1 MRKRVTADNQES
13 LVTESS
19 AIKKW
24 LYAIAF
30 VVIAIGGAA
39 FWHLHGD
46 ESHALHGDA
55 SHAHHTAR
63 LTLDEG
69 RKWATD
75 EALRTGMQS
84 IRDMTAAAAAAA
96 HGGVDAAQAA
106 QLGAGVEGRVNDLI
120 AHCRLAP
127 GADAVLHVLIGDL
140 LRGASLMKTEA
151 GATEGLAVMLNALD
165 HYPRYFDHAG
175 WVPVGAER

>member
-1 MRKRVTADNQES
+1 M
-13 LVTESS
+13 TESP
-19 AIKKW
+19 ALKKW

-30 VVIAIGGAA
+30 LIVVIGGAA

-46 ESHALHGDA
+46 PSHAHHGDT

-75 EALRTGMQS
+75 DALRTGMQK
-84 IRDMTAAAAAAA
+84 IRDMTAATAAADA
-96 HGGVDAAQAA
+96 HGSVDAAQAA
-106 QLGAGVEGRVNDLI
+106 QLGAGVEGQVNDLI
-120 AHCRLAP
+120 ANCRLAP
-127 GADAVLHVLIGDL
+127 EADAVLHVLIGDL

-151 GATEGLAVMLNALD
+151 GATEGFAVILNALEQ
-165 HYPRYFDHAG
+165 YPRYFDHAG
-175 WVPVGAER
+175 WMPVGAER

>member
-1 MRKRVTADNQES
+1 M
-13 LVTESS
+13 TESP
-19 AIKKW
+19 AFKKW

-30 VVIAIGGAA
+30 LVIAIGGAA

-46 ESHALHGDA
+46 TSHAHHGDA
-55 SHAHHTAR
+55 SHAHHAAR

-75 EALRTGMQS
+75 DALRTGMQK
-84 IRDMTAAAAAAA
+84 IRDMTAATAATAAAGA
-96 HGGVDAAQAA
+96 HGSVDAAQAA
-106 QLGAGVEGRVNDLI
+106 QLGVGVEGQVNDLI

-127 GADAVLHVLIGDL
+127 EADAVLHVLIGDL

-151 GATEGLAVMLNALD
+151 GVTEGFAVMLNALD
-165 HYPRYFDHAG
+165 QYPRYFDHAG